1 MKIAAVCLG
10 QAEPLAGKSYKTG
23 IFKFPVSGP
32 IQLDGE
38 GLVGDRICN
47 RKHHGGPDQ
56 AVYIEGGAT
65 LDWWA
70 QELGHQIAPG
80 TFGENL
86 VISGLDNR
94 DIAVGDRLLVDGV
107 ILEATAPR
115 SPCATFAARMQD
127 PKFVKRY
134 TQAARPGI
142 YCRVLA
148 EGFVEAGQA
157 VQLEWYGGQRV
168 KMADLLVSY
177 GRKVTAEEIER
188 YLSVPLASRIR
199 SHFREKISAAP

>member
-148 EGFVEAGQA
+148 EGFVEAGQT
-157 VQLEWYGGQRV
+157 VQLEQYGGQRV
-168 KMADLLVSY
+168 SVADLLASY
-177 GRKVTAEEIER
+177 GRKVTTEEIER

-199 SHFREKISAAP
+199 SHFTEKFNAAP

>member
-86 VISGLDNR
+86 VISVST
-94 DIAVGDRLLVDGV
+94 IATSRWAIVCW
-107 ILEATAPR
+107 
-115 SPCATFAARMQD
+115 S
-127 PKFVKRY
+127 
-134 TQAARPGI
+134 
-142 YCRVLA
+142 
-148 EGFVEAGQA
+148 
-157 VQLEWYGGQRV
+157 
-168 KMADLLVSY
+168 MA
-177 GRKVTAEEIER
+177 
-188 YLSVPLASRIR
+188 
-199 SHFREKISAAP
+199 